1 MVALRAL
8 INLLASLAVAAAIV
22 AGTTIWRLLHDPISV
37 TTTLG
42 NLLVPI
48 VEVVS
53 RALVALVRL
62 L

>member
-8 INLLASLAVAAAIV
+8 INLLASLAVAAALI

-48 VEVVS
+48 VEVV
-53 RALVALVRL
+53 
-62 L
+62 